1 MLRPGKFV
9 CNLVDF
15 LHALEELHCIL
26 FTFFGFSIAYPEY
39 FKAIIKY
46 ETKDADSSIGIENVS
61 KTECYGLGE
70 QIL

>member
-1 MLRPGKFV
+1 M
-9 CNLVDF
+9 
-15 LHALEELHCIL
+15 